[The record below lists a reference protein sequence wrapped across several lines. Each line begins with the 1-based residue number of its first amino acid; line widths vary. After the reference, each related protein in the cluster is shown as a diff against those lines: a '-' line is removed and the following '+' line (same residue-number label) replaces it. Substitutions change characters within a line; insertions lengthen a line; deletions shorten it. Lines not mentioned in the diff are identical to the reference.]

1 MKCNICGRQSQ
12 NEEANFCEYCGSSFR
27 ETSRTPYP
35 INPRE
40 QVSQEN
46 YNQLPGVGMQAP
58 YRMNAQNTTETEKP
72 VSFLNWLG
80 TYGMLF
86 IPIAGGLIFI
96 VMLFVWSFS
105 GNTPT
110 SKKNWAR
117 VTLIF
122 SAIMLILFI
131 GYLIVLFSTPMFR
144 DMMNGTFDYNS
155 YYDSLY
161 QSYN

>member
-1 MKCNICGRQSQ
+1 
-12 NEEANFCEYCGSSFR
+12 
-27 ETSRTPYP
+27 
-35 INPRE
+35 
-40 QVSQEN
+40 
-46 YNQLPGVGMQAP
+46 
-58 YRMNAQNTTETEKP
+58 
-72 VSFLNWLG
+72 
-80 TYGMLF
+80 MLF

-105 GNTPT
+105 GNTPA

-155 YYDSLY
+155 YYDGLY
-161 QSYN
+161 ESYN